1 MAQLNA
7 HSSAASRSNP
17 ASLPSTSRRGGLG
30 TYPGRPGSISVQSD
44 VQFTSSWLAK
54 AEPVA
59 SSRISSS
66 PSNKL
71 DHGQSSSLTDHTG
84 PSSHVQEPPEPHQCG
99 TSDDQF
105 PATFSYATAPRRGG
119 LNELE
124 PSIHPGL
131 HSNSP
136 LDSHHHIPNPGYLT
150 RQPNTFWPPLTEAQA
165 QQCVEEAAQELRV
178 DQLINVFAEGDPWF
192 PGSRVRLPYLVIA
205 HH

>member
-17 ASLPSTSRRGGLG
+17 PTLPSTSRRGDPGSS
-30 TYPGRPGSISVQSD
+30 PGRPGSISVQSD

-71 DHGQSSSLTDHTG
+71 DHGQRSRSTDHTG
-84 PSSHVQEPPEPHQCG
+84 PSSHVQDFPEPHLCE
-99 TSDDQF
+99 TSNAQF
-105 PATFSYATAPRRGG
+105 PATISYATAPGRAW

-124 PSIHPGL
+124 PSTHPGL
-131 HSNSP
+131 HNNHS
-136 LDSHHHIPNPGYLT
+136 IPSPGYPT
-150 RQPNTFWPPLTEAQA
+150 GQPNLFWPPLTEAQA
-165 QQCVEEAAQELRV
+165 QQCVAEAAQQLRV
-178 DQLINVFAEGDPWF
+178 DQSINVFAEGDPWY
-192 PGSRVRLPYLVIA
+192 PGSRVSFSCLVA
-205 HH
+205 VHH